1 MIYLIAGR
9 GRSGK
14 NTFGTYLESELEKR
28 GRKVCTIEVM
38 RTLKGYCKDY
48 FGWDGR
54 DETKPRELLQKLG
67 TEIIRENLNMPLFH
81 INRLLLDIEVLSH
94 FFDDFIVPD
103 VRFPLEIEEIKK
115 TKDAVSIH
123 ITRENIDNV
132 SDLTEEQRQHIT
144 ETALNDFHNYDYEVV
159 NVTLENLKLDAEH
172 IVREV
177 ENNEENDK

>member
-115 TKDAVSIH
+115 IKSAVAIH
-123 ITRENIDNV
+123 IIRENIDSE
-132 SDLTEEQRQHIT
+132 SDLTEEQKKHIT
-144 ETALNDFHNYDYEVV
+144 ETALNDFHDYDYEVV
-159 NVTLENLKLDAEH
+159 NVTLEKLMKDAEH

>member
-14 NTFGTYLESELEKR
+14 NTFGTYLASELEKR
-28 GRKVCTIEVM
+28 GRKVCTIELM
-38 RTLKGYCKDY
+38 RTLKGYCRDY
-48 FGWDGR
+48 FGWDGK
-54 DETKPRELLQKLG
+54 DETKPRDLLQKLG
-67 TEIIRENLNMPLFH
+67 TEIIRENLNMPMFH

-115 TKDAVSIH
+115 TKSAVSIH
-123 ITRENIDNV
+123 ITREDIDSV
-132 SDLTEEQRQHIT
+132 SNLTEEQKAHIT
-144 ETALNDFHNYDYEVV
+144 ETALNDFQDYDYEIV
-159 NVTLENLKLDAEH
+159 NERLEQLKKDAEKV
-172 IVREV
+172 VREV

>member
-14 NTFGTYLESELEKR
+14 NTFGSYLESELEKR
-28 GRKVCTIEVM
+28 GRKVCTIEIM

-48 FGWDGR
+48 FGWDGS
-54 DETKPRELLQKLG
+54 DETKPRDLLQKLG
-67 TEIIRENLNMPLFH
+67 TEIIREELNMPLFH

-103 VRFPLEIEEIKK
+103 IRFPLEIEEIKK
-115 TKDAVSIH
+115 IKGAISIH
-123 ITRENIDNV
+123 MIRNNIEIS
-132 SDLTEEQRQHIT
+132 SDLTEEQKSHIT
-144 ETALNDFHNYDYEVV
+144 ETALNNFHDYDYEIV
-159 NVTLENLKLDAEH
+159 NESLEQLKKEAEQ